1 LGNPLRETALPAAFG
16 SPNWN
21 GALAAPTLANIDAD
35 ADLEVVLNTAHSG
48 LVAYELPGTQNA
60 RILWGTGRGNFQRT
74 GSFLY
79 GTLQGAAK
87 RVQPILAG
95 PGSVLTYTITLNN
108 PGPDLA
114 GARLTDT
121 LPVEVDYLGDLWA
134 SSGSYGQSGG
144 VITWAGGVTG
154 GVPVTITFGVSV
166 KAQVKA
172 PQVIRN
178 TAFVDDGQGNVWQR
192 QATVIANGL
201 PAYLPIVTR

>member
-1 LGNPLRETALPAAFG
+1 
-16 SPNWN
+16 
-21 GALAAPTLANIDAD
+21 
-35 ADLEVVLNTAHSG
+35 
-48 LVAYELPGTQNA
+48 VAYELTGTPNA
-60 RILWGTGRGNFQRT
+60 RILWATGRANFQRT

-108 PGPDLA
+108 PGPDLT

-121 LPVEVDYLGDLWA
+121 LPVEVDYLGNLWA
-134 SSGSYGQSGG
+134 SSGSYGESGG
-144 VITWAGGVTG
+144 VITWAGSVSG

-166 KAQVKA
+166 KSHVTA
-172 PQVIRN
+172 PQAIQN
-178 TAFVDDGQGNVWQR
+178 TAFVDDGQCNLWQR

-201 PAYLPIVTR
+201 PAYLPIVTK